1 MKKIKFDDITLSDY
15 DEIVGLYNKETPRAV
30 VILASS
36 YVEYFLGK
44 YLKSFMVKDIRE
56 KELFEGFGPFS
67 SFAQRIEASYA
78 FGIIT
83 KEEKN
88 DLLIIKKIRNF
99 FAHYP
104 KKISFRNH
112 EFKKLCSTLS
122 RSKSKMPTKK
132 GWRTDTSRVTF
143 LITVGIFVCNA
154 NGRMLKNMKHNKS
167 LQAIGTRR
175 QMASNSSP

>member
-1 MKKIKFDDITLSDY
+1 MTK
-15 DEIVGLYNKETPRAV
+15 DEIDAAIQIATKNKMPCLL
-30 VILASS
+30 I
-36 YVEYFLGK
+36 
-44 YLKSFMVKDIRE
+44 IR
-56 KELFEGFGPFS
+56 KKPSKPIQKLISELFEGFGPFS